1 MLRIPLSRVVPLLL
15 VLVLLP
21 WSAIAQPLKPVHK
34 KAAVD
39 ASTVAAPL
47 AHLRSWFLSV
57 WEKNGCAIDPWGRC
71 PTSSATAPQS
81 TADNGCGVDPGGR
94 CSG

>member
-1 MLRIPLSRVVPLLL
+1 MRIPLSRVVPLLL

-21 WSAIAQPLKPVHK
+21 WSATAQPLKPGHK
-34 KAAVD
+34 THPVD
-39 ASTVAAPL
+39 ASATAPL
-47 AHLRSWFLSV
+47 TRLLSWFLSV

-71 PTSSATAPQS
+71 QPSNVTAPQP
-81 TADNGCGVDPGGR
+81 TADNGCGLDPGGR

>member
-34 KAAVD
+34 KAAVGSS
-39 ASTVAAPL
+39 ATAPL
-47 AHLRSWFLSV
+47 TRLRSWFLSV
-57 WEKNGCAIDPWGRC
+57 WEKNGCAVDPHGLC
-71 PTSSATAPQS
+71 QPNNAIAPQS
-81 TADNGCGVDPGGR
+81 TSENGCGIDPGGR

>member
-1 MLRIPLSRVVPLLL
+1 MLRIPLSRVVPLVL

-34 KAAVD
+34 THVLG
-39 ASTVAAPL
+39 ASATAPL
-47 AHLRSWFLSV
+47 TRFRNWFLSV
-57 WEKNGCAIDPWGRC
+57 WEKNGCAIDPHGLC
-71 PTSSATAPQS
+71 QPSNVTAPQP
-81 TADNGCGVDPGGR
+81 TADNGCAIDPGGR